1 MLPLRFTARLRTL
14 AHLSMVGVVVVVSL
28 VATSLAAPLVERVL
42 FTPSSD
48 DQLVLAGS
56 VQAVPREQW
65 PADLRDR
72 TAVTAGDSALLRQS
86 GLAAQ
91 AGQVVR
97 PVGSVDDPA
106 IRDIIAR
113 DGLDHPSIRRWLD
126 GSIAA
131 VWPGWFV
138 LLAPPMIVLSVLL
151 RARLIDPL
159 IGALPIA
166 GYGTSAAVIELTKFC
181 VTLALAA
188 VGSLLLAY
196 TIAELGV
203 DARDSI
209 LGSYQQRNTLV
220 VAIVMGFAVIPIIYT
235 ISEDA
240 LSAVPASLRS
250 ASLGCG
256 ATRWQTATRVVL
268 PVAMSGVFS
277 AVMIGLGRAAGE
289 TMIVLMATG
298 NTPIMEWNIFS
309 GFRTLAANIAVSM
322 PEAPEGSTQLRVL
335 FLGGLCLFA
344 LTFFINTLAE
354 LVRIRVR
361 RRSANL

>member
-1 MLPLRFTARLRTL
+1 
-14 AHLSMVGVVVVVSL
+14 
-28 VATSLAAPLVERVL
+28 VL
-42 FTPSSD
+42 F
-48 DQLVLAGS
+48 
-56 VQAVPREQW
+56 
-65 PADLRDR
+65 
-72 TAVTAGDSALLRQS
+72 
-86 GLAAQ
+86 
-91 AGQVVR
+91 
-97 PVGSVDDPA
+97 
-106 IRDIIAR
+106 
-113 DGLDHPSIRRWLD
+113 
-126 GSIAA
+126 
-131 VWPGWFV
+131 
-138 LLAPPMIVLSVLL
+138 APPMIVLSVLL

-181 VTLALAA
+181 VTLAFATL
-188 VGSLLLAY
+188 GSLLLAY

-268 PVAMSGVFS
+268 PVALSGVFS

-298 NTPIMEWNIFS
+298 NTPIMEWSIFS